1 MADDKNITLPQ
12 FKEQMRK
19 ADERLDDLETG
30 KADKVSPVSFIIPAE
45 GWASEEIDETGEEE
59 TGASYPYYIDIAVTG
74 VTAKDR
80 ADVTISVDGMGTATS
95 CGLCPTS
102 ETLDGKIR
110 LRAVSVPDE
119 AIPAEYCLHI
129 GKE

>member
-19 ADERLDDLETG
+19 ADERLDALETG

-80 ADVTISVDGMGTATS
+80 ADVTISVDGLGAATS

-102 ETLDGKIR
+102 ETLEGKIR
-110 LRAVSVPDE
+110 LRAVSAPAE
-119 AIPAEYCLHI
+119 AISAEYWLHS

>member
-19 ADERLDDLETG
+19 ADERLDALETG

-80 ADVTISVDGMGTATS
+80 ADVTISVDGLGTATS
-95 CGLCPTS
+95 CGLCPIS
-102 ETLDGKIR
+102 ETLEGKIR
-110 LRAVSVPDE
+110 LRAVSAPDE
-119 AIPAEYCLHI
+119 TIPAEYWLHS

>member
-1 MADDKNITLPQ
+1 MADDKNITLAQ

-59 TGASYPYYIDIAVTG
+59 TGASYPNYIDIAVKG
-74 VTAKDR
+74 VSTKDR
-80 ADVTISVDGMGTATS
+80 ADVTISVDSLETATA

-102 ETLDGKIR
+102 ETMEGYIR
-110 LRAVSVPDE
+110 LRAATAPTAE
-119 AIPAEYCLHI
+119 INAEYWLHH
-129 GKE
+129 GK